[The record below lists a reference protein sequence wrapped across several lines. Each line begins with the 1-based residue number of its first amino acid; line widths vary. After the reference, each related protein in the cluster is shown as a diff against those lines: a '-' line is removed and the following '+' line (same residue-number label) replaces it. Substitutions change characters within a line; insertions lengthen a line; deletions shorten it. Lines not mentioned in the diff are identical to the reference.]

1 MRKVSCQ
8 KCAPGFYKAV
18 YCMRPRVSHTR
29 FFSSEKCLPG
39 KKWDGKIPKKPK
51 SEATCQKCEPGFY
64 QDEHSFDTECK
75 LCPMDSYTNAKGL
88 SECVPC
94 DTAAEPSGSLPNTT
108 TAKYRQKCYSKCH
121 YVNVSA
127 LIKISC

>member
-1 MRKVSCQ
+1 MGPS
-8 KCAPGFYKAV
+8 
-18 YCMRPRVSHTR
+18 VSHIH

-39 KKWDGKIPKKPK
+39 KRWNGKIPKKPK
-51 SEATCQKCEPGFY
+51 TEATCSPCAPGFY
-64 QDEHSFDTECK
+64 HDEYNFDTKCK
-75 LCPMDSYTNAKGL
+75 LCPMDSYANVTGL
-88 SECVPC
+88 PVCLSC

-121 YVNVSA
+121 YVNVSV